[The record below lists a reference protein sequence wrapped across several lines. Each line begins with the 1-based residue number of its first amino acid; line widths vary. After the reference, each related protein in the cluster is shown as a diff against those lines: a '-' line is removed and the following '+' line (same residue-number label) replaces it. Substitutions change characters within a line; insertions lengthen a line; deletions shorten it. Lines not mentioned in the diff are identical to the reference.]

1 LIKSLQKLVQLY
13 LLLQQQLRTFSLKMQ
28 KLSPIEV
35 NEICDELGENYPKSI
50 EQVHGGDIHNAWRIE
65 FSNKKLFLKRNI
77 RNKKF
82 LEFEKYCLQNLR
94 KYINQENLVIPE
106 VIAYK
111 NIKNIEILLIEW
123 IDMHNFDQKKLGKGL
138 GELHL
143 KSAESNPKMFGF
155 PVEGFIGTTDQKK
168 GLEDNWID
176 CFLNLRIIP
185 QLLSLKSRI
194 LDKEIIN
201 KVKEKIKSELLNH
214 KPINSLVHGDL
225 WSGNAG
231 IDKSGKGVIFDPAS
245 WWADN
250 EVDIAMTKLFGGF
263 RKEFYEEY
271 YRIFPIKEGFEKR
284 IIIYNFYHILNHANM
299 FGGGYLK
306 QVKDYVK
313 AILNM

>member
-1 LIKSLQKLVQLY
+1 
-13 LLLQQQLRTFSLKMQ
+13 MQ
-28 KLSPIEV
+28 KLSPIEI
-35 NEICDELGENYPKSI
+35 NEICEELGETYPKSI

-111 NIKNIEILLIEW
+111 NKKNIEILLIEW

-214 KPINSLVHGDL
+214 KPINALVHGDL

-231 IDKSGKGVIFDPAS
+231 TDKSGKGVIFDPAS

-271 YRIFPIKEGFEKR
+271 HRIFPIKKGFENR

-299 FGGGYLK
+299 FGGGYLN
-306 QVKDYVK
+306 QVEDYVK

>member
-1 LIKSLQKLVQLY
+1 
-13 LLLQQQLRTFSLKMQ
+13 MQ
-28 KLSPIEV
+28 KLSFIEI
-35 NEICDELGENYPKSI
+35 NEICEELGETYPKSI
-50 EQVHGGDIHNAWRIE
+50 ERVHGGDIHSAWKLE
-65 FSNKKLFLKRNI
+65 FSNKKLFLKRND
-77 RNKKF
+77 RKKKF
-82 LEFEKYCLQNLR
+82 LEFENYCLQNLR
-94 KYINQENLVIPE
+94 KYINQENFIIPQ

-111 NIKNIEILLIEW
+111 NIKNVEILLIEW
-123 IDMHNFDQKKLGKGL
+123 IDMQNFDQKKLGKGL
-138 GELHL
+138 GEMHL
-143 KSAESNPKMFGF
+143 KSSESNPKMFGF

-168 GLEDNWID
+168 GWKDNWID

-185 QLLSLKSRI
+185 QLLI
-194 LDKEIIN
+194 LESITLEKEIIN

-214 KPINSLVHGDL
+214 KPINALVHGDL

-263 RKEFYEEY
+263 EKEFYEEY
-271 YRIFPIKEGFEKR
+271 HKIFPIKKGFEKR

>member
-1 LIKSLQKLVQLY
+1 
-13 LLLQQQLRTFSLKMQ
+13 MQ
-28 KLSPIEV
+28 KLSPIEI
-35 NEICDELGENYPKSI
+35 NEICEELGETYPKSI

-185 QLLSLKSRI
+185 QLLIFKSRI
-194 LDKEIIN
+194 LDKEIIK

-214 KPINSLVHGDL
+214 KPTNALVHGDL

-231 IDKSGKGVIFDPAS
+231 MDKNGKGVIFDPAS

-271 YRIFPIKEGFEKR
+271 HRIFPIKNGFEKR

-299 FGGGYLK
+299 FGGGYLN
-306 QVKDYVK
+306 QVEDYVK

>member
-1 LIKSLQKLVQLY
+1 
-13 LLLQQQLRTFSLKMQ
+13 MQ
-28 KLSPIEV
+28 KLSHIEI
-35 NEICDELGENYPKSI
+35 NEICEEIGETYPKSI
-50 EQVHGGDIHNAWRIE
+50 EQVHGGDIHSAWRIE

-111 NIKNIEILLIEW
+111 NKKNIEILLIEW

-155 PVEGFIGTTDQKK
+155 PIEGFIGTTDQKK
-168 GLEDNWID
+168 GWKDNWID

-185 QLLSLKSRI
+185 QLLILESTI

-201 KVKEKIKSELLNH
+201 KVQDKIKSELLNH

-225 WSGNAG
+225 WSGNVG
-231 IDKSGKGVIFDPAS
+231 TEINGKGVIFDPAS

-271 YRIFPIKEGFEKR
+271 HRIFPIKNGFEKR

-299 FGGGYLK
+299 FGGGYLN
-306 QVKDYVK
+306 QVEDYVK

>member
-1 LIKSLQKLVQLY
+1 
-13 LLLQQQLRTFSLKMQ
+13 MQ
-28 KLSPIEV
+28 KLSPIEI
-35 NEICDELGENYPKSI
+35 NEICEELGETYPKSI

-82 LEFEKYCLQNLR
+82 LKFEKYCLQNLR

-185 QLLSLKSRI
+185 QLLILKSKT
-194 LDKEIIN
+194 LDQETIN
-201 KVKEKIKSELLNH
+201 NVKEKIKSELLNH
-214 KPINSLVHGDL
+214 KPINALVHGDL

-231 IDKSGKGVIFDPAS
+231 MDKNGKGVIFDPAS

-271 YRIFPIKEGFEKR
+271 HRVFPIKNGFEKR

-299 FGGGYLK
+299 FGGGYLN
-306 QVKDYVK
+306 QVEDYVK

>member
-1 LIKSLQKLVQLY
+1 
-13 LLLQQQLRTFSLKMQ
+13 MQ
-28 KLSPIEV
+28 KLLPIEI
-35 NEICDELGENYPKSI
+35 NEICDELGETYPKNI
-50 EQVHGGDIHNAWRIE
+50 EQVQGGNIHSAWRIE
-65 FSNKKLFLKRNI
+65 FSNKKLFLKKNI

-94 KYINQENLVIPE
+94 KYINQENLVVPE
-106 VIAYK
+106 VIAYR
-111 NIKNIEILLIEW
+111 NIRNIEILLIEW

-143 KSAESNPKMFGF
+143 KSAESNPKIFGF
-155 PVEGFIGTTDQKK
+155 PVEGFIGTSDQKR
-168 GLEDNWID
+168 GFEDNWID

-185 QLLSLKSRI
+185 QLLILKSKI

-201 KVKEKIKSELLNH
+201 EVKEKIKSELLNH
-214 KPINSLVHGDL
+214 KPINALVHGDL
-225 WSGNAG
+225 WSGNIG

-263 RKEFYEEY
+263 KKEFYEEY
-271 YRIFPIKEGFEKR
+271 HRIFPIKKGFEKR

>member
-1 LIKSLQKLVQLY
+1 
-13 LLLQQQLRTFSLKMQ
+13 MQ
-28 KLSPIEV
+28 KLSPIEI
-35 NEICDELGENYPKSI
+35 NEICEELGETYPKSI

-194 LDKEIIN
+194 LDKEILN

-214 KPINSLVHGDL
+214 KPINALVHGDL

-231 IDKSGKGVIFDPAS
+231 MDKNGKGVIFDPAS

-271 YRIFPIKEGFEKR
+271 HKVFPIKNGFEKR

-299 FGGGYLK
+299 FGGGYLN
-306 QVKDYVK
+306 QVEDYVK

>member
-1 LIKSLQKLVQLY
+1 M
-13 LLLQQQLRTFSLKMQ
+13 QQ
-28 KLSPIEV
+28 LSPIEI
-35 NEICDELGENYPKSI
+35 NEICEELGETYPKSI

-168 GLEDNWID
+168 GMEDNWID

-214 KPINSLVHGDL
+214 KPINALVHGDL

-231 IDKSGKGVIFDPAS
+231 MDKNGKGVIFDPAS

-271 YRIFPIKEGFEKR
+271 HRIFPLKNGFEKR
-284 IIIYNFYHILNHANM
+284 IIIYNFYHVLNHANM
-299 FGGGYLK
+299 FGGGYLN
-306 QVKDYVK
+306 QVEDYVK

>member
-1 LIKSLQKLVQLY
+1 
-13 LLLQQQLRTFSLKMQ
+13 MQ
-28 KLSPIEV
+28 KLSPFEV
-35 NEICDELGENYPKSI
+35 SEICDELGEPYPKSI
-50 EQVHGGDIHNAWRIE
+50 EKVNGGDIHSAWKIE
-65 FSNKKLFLKRNI
+65 FASKKLFLKRND
-77 RNKKF
+77 RKKNF

-94 KYINQENLVIPE
+94 KYSDQKNLIIPE
-106 VIAYK
+106 VIAFK
-111 NIKNIEILLIEW
+111 NFNNIEILLMEW
-123 IDMHNFDQKKLGKGL
+123 IDMQNFDQQNLGKGL
-138 GELHL
+138 GEMHL
-143 KSAESNPKMFGF
+143 KSTESNPKIFGY
-155 PVEGFIGTTDQKK
+155 PIEGFIGLTDQKK
-168 GLEDNWID
+168 GWENNWID

-185 QLLSLKSRI
+185 QLLILKPKI
-194 LDKEIIN
+194 LEKETIN

-214 KPINSLVHGDL
+214 KPINALVHGDL

-231 IDKSGKGVIFDPAS
+231 MDKNRKGVIFDPAS

-271 YRIFPIKEGFEKR
+271 HRIFPIKKGFEKR

-306 QVKDYVK
+306 QVEDYVK

>member
-1 LIKSLQKLVQLY
+1 
-13 LLLQQQLRTFSLKMQ
+13 MQ
-28 KLSPIEV
+28 KLSPIEI
-35 NEICDELGENYPKSI
+35 NEICEELGETYPKSI

-77 RNKKF
+77 RNEKF
-82 LEFEKYCLQNLR
+82 LEFEKNCLQHLR

-194 LDKEIIN
+194 LDEEIIN
-201 KVKEKIKSELLNH
+201 KVKEKIQSELLNH
-214 KPINSLVHGDL
+214 KPINALVHGDL

-231 IDKSGKGVIFDPAS
+231 IDKNGKGVIFDPAS

-271 YRIFPIKEGFEKR
+271 HRIFPIKNGFEKR

-299 FGGGYLK
+299 FGGGYLN
-306 QVKDYVK
+306 QVEDYVK
-313 AILNM
+313 AILKM

>member
-1 LIKSLQKLVQLY
+1 
-13 LLLQQQLRTFSLKMQ
+13 MQ

-35 NEICDELGENYPKSI
+35 NEICNELGETYPKSI
-50 EQVHGGDIHNAWRIE
+50 EQVHGGDIHSAWQIE
-65 FSNKKLFLKRNI
+65 FSNRKLFLKKNI

-168 GLEDNWID
+168 GMEDNWID
-176 CFLNLRIIP
+176 CFLNLRIKP
-185 QLLSLKSRI
+185 QLLILKSTT

-214 KPINSLVHGDL
+214 KPINALVHGDL

-231 IDKSGKGVIFDPAS
+231 IDKSGRGVIFDPAS

-271 YRIFPIKEGFEKR
+271 HRIFPIKNGFEKR
-284 IIIYNFYHILNHANM
+284 TIIYNFYHILNHANM
-299 FGGGYLK
+299 FGGSYFY
-306 QVKDYVK
+306 QVKDYAK
-313 AILNM
+313 AILNF

>member
-1 LIKSLQKLVQLY
+1 
-13 LLLQQQLRTFSLKMQ
+13 MQ
-28 KLSPIEV
+28 KLSPIEI
-35 NEICDELGENYPKSI
+35 NEICEELGETYPKSI
-50 EQVHGGDIHNAWRIE
+50 EKVQGGDIHNAWRIE

-143 KSAESNPKMFGF
+143 KSAESNPKMFGY

-185 QLLSLKSRI
+185 QLLSLKSRV

-201 KVKEKIKSELLNH
+201 KVREKIKSELLNH
-214 KPINSLVHGDL
+214 KPINALVHGDL

-231 IDKSGKGVIFDPAS
+231 MDKNGKGVIFDPAS

-263 RKEFYEEY
+263 RNEFYEEY
-271 YRIFPIKEGFEKR
+271 HRIFPIKNGFEKR

-299 FGGGYLK
+299 FGGGYLN
-306 QVKDYVK
+306 QVVDYVK

>member
-1 LIKSLQKLVQLY
+1 
-13 LLLQQQLRTFSLKMQ
+13 MQ
-28 KLSPIEV
+28 KLSPIEI
-35 NEICDELGENYPKSI
+35 NEICEELGETYPKSI

-168 GLEDNWID
+168 GFEDNWID

-185 QLLSLKSRI
+185 QLLNLKSRT

-214 KPINSLVHGDL
+214 KPINALVHGDL

-231 IDKSGKGVIFDPAS
+231 MDKNGKGVIFDPAS

-271 YRIFPIKEGFEKR
+271 HRIFPIKNGFEKR

-306 QVKDYVK
+306 QVQDYVK

>member
-1 LIKSLQKLVQLY
+1 ML
-13 LLLQQQLRTFSLKMQ
+13 

-35 NEICDELGENYPKSI
+35 SEICDELGEPYPKSI
-50 EQVHGGDIHNAWRIE
+50 EQVHGGDIHTAWQIE
-65 FSNKKLFLKRNI
+65 FSNKKLFLKKNI

-106 VIAYK
+106 VITYK

-168 GLEDNWID
+168 GFEDNWID

-185 QLLSLKSRI
+185 QLLILKSTT

-214 KPINSLVHGDL
+214 KPINALVHGDL

-231 IDKSGKGVIFDPAS
+231 TTKSGKGVIFDPAS

-271 YRIFPIKEGFEKR
+271 HKIFPIKKGFEKR
-284 IIIYNFYHILNHANM
+284 IIIYNFYHILNHANI
-299 FGGGYLK
+299 FGGGYLN
-306 QVKDYVK
+306 QVKNYVR
-313 AILNM
+313 AIINM

>member
-1 LIKSLQKLVQLY
+1 
-13 LLLQQQLRTFSLKMQ
+13 MQ
-28 KLSPIEV
+28 KLSPIEI
-35 NEICDELGENYPKSI
+35 NEICEELGEKYPKSI

-77 RNKKF
+77 RNEKF
-82 LEFEKYCLQNLR
+82 LEFEKYCLQHLR

-111 NIKNIEILLIEW
+111 NLKNIEILLIEW

-194 LDKEIIN
+194 LDEEIIN
-201 KVKEKIKSELLNH
+201 KVKEKIQSELLNH
-214 KPINSLVHGDL
+214 KPINALVHGDL

-231 IDKSGKGVIFDPAS
+231 IDKNGKGVIFDPAS

-271 YRIFPIKEGFEKR
+271 HRIFPIKNGFEKR

-299 FGGGYLK
+299 FGGGYLN
-306 QVKDYVK
+306 QVEDYVK
-313 AILNM
+313 AILKM

>member
-1 LIKSLQKLVQLY
+1 
-13 LLLQQQLRTFSLKMQ
+13 MQ
-28 KLSPIEV
+28 KLSPIEI
-35 NEICDELGENYPKSI
+35 NEICEELGEPYPKSI
-50 EQVHGGDIHNAWRIE
+50 EQVHGGDIHSAWRIE

-155 PVEGFIGTTDQKK
+155 PVEGFIGTTNQKK

-185 QLLSLKSRI
+185 QLLILKSTI

-201 KVKEKIKSELLNH
+201 KVKEKIKLELLNH
-214 KPINSLVHGDL
+214 KPINALVHGDL

-231 IDKSGKGVIFDPAS
+231 IDKNGKGVIFDPAS

-263 RKEFYEEY
+263 GKEFYEEY
-271 YRIFPIKEGFEKR
+271 HKIFPKKNGFEKR

-299 FGGGYLK
+299 FGGGYLN
-306 QVKDYVK
+306 QVEDYVK

>member
-1 LIKSLQKLVQLY
+1 
-13 LLLQQQLRTFSLKMQ
+13 MQ
-28 KLSPIEV
+28 KLSPIEI
-35 NEICDELGENYPKSI
+35 NEICEELGETYPKSI

-111 NIKNIEILLIEW
+111 NKKNIEILLIEW

-214 KPINSLVHGDL
+214 KPINALVHGDL

-231 IDKSGKGVIFDPAS
+231 MDKNGKGVIFDPAS

-271 YRIFPIKEGFEKR
+271 HRIFPIKNGFEKR

-299 FGGGYLK
+299 FGGGYLN
-306 QVKDYVK
+306 QVEDYVK

>member
-1 LIKSLQKLVQLY
+1 
-13 LLLQQQLRTFSLKMQ
+13 MQ
-28 KLSPIEV
+28 KLSPIEI
-35 NEICDELGENYPKSI
+35 NEICEELGETYPKSI

-65 FSNKKLFLKRNI
+65 FSNKKLFHKRNN

-123 IDMHNFDQKKLGKGL
+123 IDMHNLDQKKLGKGL

-143 KSAESNPKMFGF
+143 NSAESKPKMFGF

-214 KPINSLVHGDL
+214 KPINALVHGDL

-231 IDKSGKGVIFDPAS
+231 MDKNGKGVIFDPAS

-271 YRIFPIKEGFEKR
+271 HRIFPLKNGFEKR

-299 FGGGYLK
+299 FGGGYLN
-306 QVKDYVK
+306 QVEDYVK

>member
-1 LIKSLQKLVQLY
+1 
-13 LLLQQQLRTFSLKMQ
+13 MQ
-28 KLSPIEV
+28 KLSPFEV
-35 NEICDELGENYPKSI
+35 SEICDELGETYPKNI
-50 EQVHGGDIHNAWRIE
+50 EQVHGGDIHSAWKIE
-65 FSNKKLFLKRNI
+65 FANKKLFLKRNDK
-77 RNKKF
+77 NKKF

-94 KYINQENLVIPE
+94 KFINPKNLIIPE

-123 IDMHNFDQKKLGKGL
+123 IDLQNFDQKKLGKGI
-138 GELHL
+138 GEMHL
-143 KSAESNPKMFGF
+143 NSTESNPKTFGY
-155 PVEGFIGTTDQKK
+155 PVDGFIGIIHQKK
-168 GLEDNWID
+168 GWEDNWID

-185 QLLSLKSRI
+185 QLSILKSNV
-194 LDKEIIN
+194 LDKETIN
-201 KVKEKIKSELLNH
+201 KVKEKIKSELLKH
-214 KPINSLVHGDL
+214 KPINTLVHGDL
-225 WSGNAG
+225 WSGNMG

-245 WWADN
+245 WWADH

-271 YRIFPIKEGFEKR
+271 HKIFPIQKGFEKR

-299 FGGGYLK
+299 FGGGYFN

>member
-1 LIKSLQKLVQLY
+1 
-13 LLLQQQLRTFSLKMQ
+13 MQ
-28 KLSPIEV
+28 KLSPLEI
-35 NEICDELGENYPKSI
+35 NEICEELGETYPKSI
-50 EQVHGGDIHNAWRIE
+50 EEVHGGDIHSAWQIE
-65 FSNKKLFLKRNI
+65 FSNKKLFLKRNT

-94 KYINQENLVIPE
+94 NYINQENLVIPE

-111 NIKNIEILLIEW
+111 NIKNLEILLIEW
-123 IDMHNFDQKKLGKGL
+123 IEMKNFDQKNLGKGL
-138 GELHL
+138 GEMHL
-143 KSAESNPKMFGF
+143 KSAESNPKMFGLQI
-155 PVEGFIGTTDQKK
+155 EGFIGTTNQKK
-168 GLEDNWID
+168 GWEENWID

-185 QLLSLKSRI
+185 QLSKLKSKI
-194 LDKEIIN
+194 LDKETKN
-201 KVKEKIKSELLNH
+201 KVIEKIKLELLSH

-231 IDKSGKGVIFDPAS
+231 MDKSGKGVIFDPAS

-263 RKEFYEEY
+263 RREFYEEY
-271 YRIFPIKEGFEKR
+271 HRIFPIKKGFEQR

-299 FGGGYLK
+299 FGGTYLK

>member
-1 LIKSLQKLVQLY
+1 
-13 LLLQQQLRTFSLKMQ
+13 MQ
-28 KLSPIEV
+28 KLSPIEI
-35 NEICDELGENYPKSI
+35 NEICEELGETYPKSI

-65 FSNKKLFLKRNI
+65 FSNKKLFLKQNI
-77 RNKKF
+77 RNTKF

-214 KPINSLVHGDL
+214 KPINALVHGDL

-231 IDKSGKGVIFDPAS
+231 MDKNGKGVIFDPAS

-263 RKEFYEEY
+263 QNEFYEEY
-271 YRIFPIKEGFEKR
+271 HKILPIKNGFEKR

-306 QVKDYVK
+306 QVEDYVK

>member
-1 LIKSLQKLVQLY
+1 
-13 LLLQQQLRTFSLKMQ
+13 MQ
-28 KLSPIEV
+28 KLSPIEI
-35 NEICDELGENYPKSI
+35 NEICEELGETYPKSI

-214 KPINSLVHGDL
+214 KPINALVHGDL
-225 WSGNAG
+225 WSGNVG
-231 IDKSGKGVIFDPAS
+231 TEKNGKGVIFDPAS

-263 RKEFYEEY
+263 KKEFYEEY
-271 YRIFPIKEGFEKR
+271 HRIFPIKNGFEKR

-313 AILNM
+313 AILKM

>member
-1 LIKSLQKLVQLY
+1 
-13 LLLQQQLRTFSLKMQ
+13 MQ
-28 KLSPIEV
+28 KLSPIEI
-35 NEICDELGENYPKSI
+35 NEICEELGETYPKSI

-138 GELHL
+138 AELNL

-185 QLLSLKSRI
+185 QLLSLKSGI

-201 KVKEKIKSELLNH
+201 KVKEKIKSELQYH
-214 KPINSLVHGDL
+214 KPINALVHGDL

-231 IDKSGKGVIFDPAS
+231 MDNNGKGVIFDPAS

-271 YRIFPIKEGFEKR
+271 HRIFPIKNGFEKR

-299 FGGGYLK
+299 FGGGYLN

>member
-1 LIKSLQKLVQLY
+1 
-13 LLLQQQLRTFSLKMQ
+13 MQ
-28 KLSPIEV
+28 KLSPIEI
-35 NEICDELGENYPKSI
+35 NEICEELGETYPKSI

-185 QLLSLKSRI
+185 QLLILKPTT

-201 KVKEKIKSELLNH
+201 KVKEKIKTELLNH
-214 KPINSLVHGDL
+214 EPINALVHGDL

-231 IDKSGKGVIFDPAS
+231 MDKNGKGVIFDPAS

-271 YRIFPIKEGFEKR
+271 HRIFPIKNGFEKR

-299 FGGGYLK
+299 FGGGYLN
-306 QVKDYVK
+306 QVEDYVK

>member
-1 LIKSLQKLVQLY
+1 
-13 LLLQQQLRTFSLKMQ
+13 MQ

-35 NEICDELGENYPKSI
+35 NEICDELGETYPKSI
-50 EQVHGGDIHNAWRIE
+50 EQVHGGDIHSAWQIE
-65 FSNKKLFLKRNI
+65 FSNKKLFLKKNI

-82 LEFEKYCLQNLR
+82 LEFEKYCLKNLR
-94 KYINQENLVIPE
+94 KYINQENLIIPE

-168 GLEDNWID
+168 GLEKNWID

-201 KVKEKIKSELLNH
+201 KVKEKIQSELLNH
-214 KPINSLVHGDL
+214 KPINALVHGDL

-231 IDKSGKGVIFDPAS
+231 MDKSGKGVIFDPAS

-271 YRIFPIKEGFEKR
+271 HKVFPIQNGFEKR

>member
-1 LIKSLQKLVQLY
+1 
-13 LLLQQQLRTFSLKMQ
+13 MQ
-28 KLSPIEV
+28 KLSPIEI
-35 NEICDELGENYPKSI
+35 NEICEELGETYPKSI

-123 IDMHNFDQKKLGKGL
+123 IDMYNFDQKKLGKGL

-214 KPINSLVHGDL
+214 KPINALVHGDL
-225 WSGNAG
+225 WSGNTG
-231 IDKSGKGVIFDPAS
+231 MDKNGKGVIFDPAS

-271 YRIFPIKEGFEKR
+271 HRIFPIKNGFEKR
-284 IIIYNFYHILNHANM
+284 IIIYNFYHILNHANIDR
-299 FGGGYLK
+299 K
-306 QVKDYVK
+306 SVV
-313 AILNM
+313 

>member
-1 LIKSLQKLVQLY
+1 
-13 LLLQQQLRTFSLKMQ
+13 MQ
-28 KLSPIEV
+28 KLSPLEIS
-35 NEICDELGENYPKSI
+35 EICEELGETYPKSI
-50 EQVHGGDIHNAWRIE
+50 DQVHGGDIHSAWRIE
-65 FSNKKLFLKRNI
+65 FSNKTLFLKKNI

-94 KYINQENLVIPE
+94 KYINQENLIIPE

-111 NIKNIEILLIEW
+111 NIKNIELLLIEW

-155 PVEGFIGTTDQKK
+155 PVEGFIGITDQKK
-168 GLEDNWID
+168 GFEDNWID

-185 QLLSLKSRI
+185 QLLILKSTT
-194 LDKEIIN
+194 LDKETIN
-201 KVKEKIKSELLNH
+201 KVQEKIKKELLNH
-214 KPINSLVHGDL
+214 KPINALVHGDL
-225 WSGNAG
+225 WSGNVG
-231 IDKSGKGVIFDPAS
+231 MDNSKKGVIFDPAS

-271 YRIFPIKEGFEKR
+271 HRIFPIKNGFEKR

-299 FGGGYLK
+299 FGAGYLK
-306 QVKDYVK
+306 QVEDYVK
-313 AILNM
+313 SILNM

>member
-1 LIKSLQKLVQLY
+1 M
-13 LLLQQQLRTFSLKMQ
+13 QQ
-28 KLSPIEV
+28 LSPIEI
-35 NEICDELGENYPKSI
+35 NEICEELGETYPKSI

-82 LEFEKYCLQNLR
+82 LKFEKYCLQNLR

-168 GLEDNWID
+168 GMEDNWID

-214 KPINSLVHGDL
+214 KPINALVHGDL

-231 IDKSGKGVIFDPAS
+231 MDKNGKGVIFDPAS

-271 YRIFPIKEGFEKR
+271 HRIFPLKNGFEKR

-299 FGGGYLK
+299 FGGGYLN
-306 QVKDYVK
+306 QVEDYVK

>member
-1 LIKSLQKLVQLY
+1 
-13 LLLQQQLRTFSLKMQ
+13 MQ
-28 KLSPIEV
+28 KLSLIEV
-35 NEICDELGENYPKSI
+35 NEICDELGEAYPKSI
-50 EQVHGGDIHNAWRIE
+50 KQIHGGDIHSAWQIE
-65 FSNKKLFLKRNI
+65 FANKKLFLKRND
-77 RNKKF
+77 RNKK
-82 LEFEKYCLQNLR
+82 LLKFEKYCLQDLR
-94 KYINQENLVIPE
+94 KFINQNNLVIPE

-123 IDMHNFDQKKLGKGL
+123 IDIQNFDQKNLGKGL
-138 GELHL
+138 GEMHL
-143 KSAESNPKMFGF
+143 NATESNPESFGY
-155 PVEGFIGTTDQKK
+155 PIDGFIGMTDQIK
-168 GLEDNWID
+168 GWEENWTD
-176 CFLNLRIIP
+176 CFLKLRIIP
-185 QLLSLKSRI
+185 QLSMLKSNF
-194 LDKEIIN
+194 LDIETIN
-201 KVKEKIKSELLNH
+201 KLKEKIKSELLNH
-214 KPINSLVHGDL
+214 KPINALVHGDL

-231 IDKSGKGVIFDPAS
+231 MDKNGKGVIFDPAS

-271 YRIFPIKEGFEKR
+271 HRIFPIKNGFEKR